1 MYSHSPPYVHLLDVM
16 MVCQDEDSPIVHIE
30 EGAVLELQKCLDDT
44 ITQWWSFDLDKGRLH
59 NAADEIYIAD
69 MQGEAAA
76 GSAAG
81 TPAVDNGFAISICRD
96 GYGAQPRR
104 NTVTRCVASRLSG
117 QDCLGIHVLRL
128 CQGRIRQE
136 QGCGKLGVLCQGRR
150 VRRGDRGATL
160 SAPSAR
166 LYVHFVRLFSA
177 PVDPILTLPLR
188 LNSALITD
196 KANGSSSQV
205 SHARY

>member
-1 MYSHSPPYVHLLDVM
+1 M
-16 MVCQDEDSPIVHIE
+16 MVCQDEDSAIVHIE

-59 NAADEIYIAD
+59 NAADAIYIAD
-69 MQGEAAA
+69 VSGEAAA
-76 GSAAG
+76 GSASG

-96 GYGAQPRR
+96 GHGASPTRSL
-104 NTVTRCVASRLSG
+104 VTRCVASRLSG
-117 QDCLGIHVLRL
+117 QDCLRIHVLGL
-128 CQGRIRQE
+128 CQGRICQE

-150 VRRGDRGATL
+150 VRRGGRGATL

-166 LYVHFVRLFSA
+166 LHVGFVRLFSA
-177 PVDPILTLPLR
+177 PVEPILMSPLR

-196 KANGSSSQV
+196 KANGSCSPV
-205 SHARY
+205 SHARSILIT